1 MIQAVVSL
9 IWDGVGRFSR
19 TLGLKRFSAVTVAE
33 PLGSVAAGA
42 VTVGEIAALNHEV
55 VDDAVEDGPVIVAVF
70 HEEFEVLNVNRC
82 GVRVEFDG
90 HGSAVGTAVP
100 RELQVNDVGGGVG
113 PVGDI
118 DHRQDQHTG
127 QENGHDTRRRW
138 RAVVEQARERGLTDA
153 LVLHLVEQVVVETVG
168 FLVPRVLFGG
178 LS

>member
-19 TLGLKRFSAVTVAE
+19 TLGLKRFCAVTVAE

-82 GVRVEFDG
+82 GVGVEFDG

-100 RELQVNDVGGGVG
+100 RKLKVNDVGGGVR
-113 PVGDI
+113 PVGDV

-127 QENGHDTRRRW
+127 QENGHDARRRW

-153 LVLHLVEQVVVETVG
+153 FVLHLVEQVVVETVG